1 MLLLLPFSSAFGHS
15 LSAETGVGALAL
27 HTEETFT
34 PAIHV
39 VRGLWLE
46 VYNYDNDSTSWIY
59 RDFPVYKVHSPSL
72 SPEMTRLEST
82 QGNSLLPGDSRNT
95 LKNVLNLEFPQIPG

>member
-15 LSAETGVGALAL
+15 VSAETGAGALAL
-27 HTEETFT
+27 HTDETFT
-34 PAIHV
+34 PALRV

-46 VYNYDNDSTSWIY
+46 VYNYDNDSAAI
-59 RDFPVYKVHSPSL
+59 REFPVYKVHSPSL

-82 QGNSLLPGDSRNT
+82 QGNCLLPGYSRNT
-95 LKNVLNLEFPQIPG
+95 LKNVLNSVFP